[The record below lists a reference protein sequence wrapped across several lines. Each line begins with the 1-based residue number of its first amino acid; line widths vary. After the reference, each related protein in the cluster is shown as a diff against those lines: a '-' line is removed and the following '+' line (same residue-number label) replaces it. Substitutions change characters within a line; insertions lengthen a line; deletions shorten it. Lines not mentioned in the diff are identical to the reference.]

1 MKKNFT
7 ILLFIICFSLFSSG
21 EAQTLVAEAS
31 KSRVAVGEPFQISF
45 SLNTSGTNLKIA
57 HLNEFDIFQGPY
69 NSSST
74 SVINGSV
81 SQSYTLTYVVG
92 AKKEGKLNIGPA
104 TVTVNGVTIQ
114 SNILIIDV
122 TKGGTNNNNNNNN
135 TPSSAN
141 NQNTTSEKPAGDNV
155 YITTQVNKR
164 KAYIGEEITVLY
176 KIYTRVDITQFA
188 VSKIPSVDGCYVQDG
203 KISNAQVTEN
213 IDGVNYI
220 TGEIKKS
227 YIIPQRTGK
236 IIIDP
241 LEAECV
247 SRQQSNKRPRD
258 IFEQFFG
265 GGYEEVKYSIK
276 SKPVTIDVL
285 PLPEE
290 NKPAD
295 FTGTVGN
302 YSLKASLSRNDLKT
316 NDATNLTV
324 VISGKGNIKL
334 IEPLKINFPEEFE
347 TYDPKTSE
355 NISSDNGIS
364 GSKTFD
370 YLIIPR
376 HEGKYKIDKINF
388 SYFDPEKKQY
398 VTIPSPEFTINVAKG
413 DDTPAN
419 VYSSRNKE
427 DVKILANDIRYIKSA
442 TPLVEKNNYFFGS
455 IMFYTGIVT
464 PLLAFILFIIIR
476 RKNIEDNKD
485 SVVVKS
491 RKATKLARKKLINA
505 EQYLKTNNKERF
517 YIEISQALYGYV
529 GDKLNISVA
538 DLAKETI
545 SITLKEKR
553 VSDDTIQQL
562 LTTLNNCEYARYA
575 PGAVSGDLNGIYNNT
590 VELITKLEN
599 EIS

>member
-1 MKKNFT
+1 MKKSCT
-7 ILLFIICFSLFSSG
+7 ILSLIIFFSLILRG
-21 EAQTLVAEAS
+21 DAQTLVAEAS
-31 KSRVAVGEPFQISF
+31 KTKVAVGEPFQISF
-45 SLNTSGTNLKIA
+45 SLNTSGNNLKIA
-57 HLNEFDIFQGPY
+57 HLNELDIFQGPY

-92 AKKEGKLNIGPA
+92 AKKEGKLAIGPA
-104 TVTVNGVTIQ
+104 TVSVNGATIQ

-122 TKGGTNNNNNNNN
+122 TKATNNNNNTSANKQNN
-135 TPSSAN
+135 TPSEKSAGN
-141 NQNTTSEKPAGDNV
+141 NI

-164 KAYIGEEITVLY
+164 KAYIGEEITVIY

-213 IDGVNYI
+213 IDGTNYI

-247 SRQQSNKRPRD
+247 IRQQSNRRPRD

-265 GGYEEVKYSIK
+265 GGYEEVKYNIK
-276 SKPVTIDVL
+276 SKPVSIEVL

-302 YSLKASLSRNDLKT
+302 YSLKATLSRDELKT

-334 IEPLKINFPEEFE
+334 IEPVKINFPEEFE
-347 TYDPKTSE
+347 TYDPKTSQ

-376 HEGKYKIDKINF
+376 HAGKYKIDKINF

-398 VTIPSPEFTINVAKG
+398 VTLPSPEFTINVAKG
-413 DDTPAN
+413 TETPAN

-427 DVKILANDIRYIKSA
+427 EVKILGNDIRYIKLA
-442 TPLVEKNNYFFGS
+442 TKLEPKDNYFFGS
-455 IMFYTGIVT
+455 TFFYLSILS
-464 PLLAFILFIIIR
+464 PLLAFIIFLIV
-476 RKNIEDNKD
+476 RKKSIEANKD
-485 SVVVKS
+485 SIVVKS
-491 RKATKLARKKLINA
+491 RKATKLARKKLTNA

-545 SITLKEKR
+545 SITLKAKR
-553 VSDDTIQQL
+553 VSDNTIQQL

>member
-1 MKKNFT
+1 MKKT
-7 ILLFIICFSLFSSG
+7 CIILLIILLSLFSRG

-31 KSRVAVGEPFQISF
+31 KTRVAVGEPFQISF
-45 SLNTSGTNLKIA
+45 SLNTSGNNLKIA
-57 HLNEFDIFQGPY
+57 HLNELDIFQGPY

-92 AKKEGKLNIGPA
+92 AKKEGKLTIGPA
-104 TVTVNGVTIQ
+104 TVNVNGATIQ
-114 SNILIIDV
+114 SNILIIEV
-122 TKGGTNNNNNNNN
+122 AKGGNNNNNSSPPTSTNKQNN
-135 TPSSAN
+135 TA
-141 NQNTTSEKPAGDNV
+141 SEKSAGDNI

-164 KAYIGEEITVLY
+164 KAYIGEEITVVY

-247 SRQQSNKRPRD
+247 SRQQSNRRPRD

-265 GGYEEVKYSIK
+265 GGYEEVKYNIK
-276 SKPVTIDVL
+276 SKPVTIEIL

-290 NKPAD
+290 KKPAN
-295 FTGTVGN
+295 FSGTVGN
-302 YSLKASLSRNDLKT
+302 YSLKASLSRNELKT

-324 VISGKGNIKL
+324 VISGRGNIKL

-347 TYDPKTSE
+347 TYDPKISQ

-376 HEGKYKIDKINF
+376 HEGNYKIDQINF
-388 SYFDPEKKQY
+388 SYFDPEKKIY
-398 VTIPSPEFTINVAKG
+398 ITLPSPEFTINVAKG
-413 DDTPAN
+413 AETPAST
-419 VYSSRNKE
+419 YSFRNKE
-427 DVKILANDIRYIKSA
+427 EVKILANDIRYIKSA
-442 TPLVEKNNYFFGS
+442 TPLEQKNNYFFGS
-455 IMFYTGIVT
+455 TLFYTGIIT
-464 PLLAFILFIIIR
+464 PLLAFIIFLIVR
-476 RKNIEDNKD
+476 RKNMEANKD

-491 RKATKLARKKLINA
+491 RKATKLARKKLTNA
-505 EQYLKTNNKERF
+505 ERYLKTNNKERF

-545 SITLKEKR
+545 SIALKEKR
-553 VSDDTIQQL
+553 VSDNTIQQL

-575 PGAVSGDLNGIYNNT
+575 PGAVSGDLGGIYNNT